1 MTIKDAAR
9 QLDINDKNVNKI
21 FRFYHEEQKTQ
32 KSLIRFQLR
41 ILAREL
47 LNIKLLKKGKKKI
60 RCKWQRWLD
69 DDMELDHDLEAWK

>member
-47 LNIKLLKKGKKKI
+47 LNIKLFEKA
-60 RCKWQRWLD
+60 RKWYAVSEKD
-69 DDMELDHDLEAWK
+69 DWMTIWSLIAT